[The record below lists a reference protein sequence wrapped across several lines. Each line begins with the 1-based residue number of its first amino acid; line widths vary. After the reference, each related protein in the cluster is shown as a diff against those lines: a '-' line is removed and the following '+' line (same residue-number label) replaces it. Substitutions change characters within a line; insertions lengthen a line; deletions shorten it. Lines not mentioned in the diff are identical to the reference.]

1 MRSLD
6 RIGAWPAALPLPADE
21 LVEFHAA
28 RILLL
33 LAQCGTAG
41 RRINSLT
48 KFAKLDFFARY
59 PSFFQVARQASGLE
73 GAKGPAEADTDETIE
88 SAMVRHHYGPW
99 DKRYYQILGHLEARR
114 LIQVSKLGNSY
125 QLALTDLGAS
135 KAAAIAALSSYQPLV
150 MRMREIKKVFGRQSG
165 TFLKDLIYRVFDEEV
180 ARRRMGETIGA

>member
-6 RIGAWPAALPLPADE
+6 RIGAWPAALPLSADD

-41 RRINSLT
+41 RRIDGLT

-59 PSFFQVARQASGLE
+59 PAFFHVARQASGLE
-73 GAKGPAEADTDETIE
+73 GKSAPAEPDTDETVE

-99 DKRYYQILGHLEARR
+99 DKRYYQVLGHLEARQ
-114 LIQVSKLGNSY
+114 LIQVSKLGRSY
-125 QLALTDLGAS
+125 QIALTEQGAS
-135 KAAAIAALSSYQPLV
+135 KAAAISELPSYQSLV
-150 MRMREIKKVFGRQSG
+150 LPMGEIKKVFGKRSG

-180 ARRRMGETIGA
+180 ARRRMGETISA